1 MIPAAKGVGKRG
13 LAVRKWFIIFAI
25 LIVGVLAA
33 LWWLGSEVE
42 TSKPEP
48 GEVRVEIDNA
58 F

>member
-1 MIPAAKGVGKRG
+1 M
-13 LAVRKWFIIFAI
+13 AVRKWFIIFAI